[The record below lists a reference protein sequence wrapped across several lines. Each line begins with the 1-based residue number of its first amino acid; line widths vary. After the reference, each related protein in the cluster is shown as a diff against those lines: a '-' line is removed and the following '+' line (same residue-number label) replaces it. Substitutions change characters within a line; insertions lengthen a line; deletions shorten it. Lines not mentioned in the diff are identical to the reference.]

1 MPEKCAETC
10 PQLEE
15 LKQDVRAL
23 REQGRETHKELF
35 ARINSIEKTNAVQ
48 DERYKSTM
56 DKLDEISK
64 KQESISAQIASLE
77 AKPGKKWDDMMG
89 QIIAAVVAA
98 VVGLIIGRFGL

>member
-48 DERYKSTM
+48 DEWRKSTT
-56 DKLDEISK
+56 DKLNEISK
-64 KQESISAQIASLE
+64 KLDTNGSRIGAIEMEPAQ
-77 AKPGKKWDDMMG
+77 KWKDFVKL
-89 QIIAAVVAA
+89 IFAAFVGAA
-98 VVGLIIGRFGL
+98 IDFILRGGVL